1 MSENKTSAAQ
11 LRASRAYEK
20 RNDRINIVFPAGT
33 RERMDR
39 LGIEKPGT
47 FIKEVIAAE
56 LEKINVRLEID
67 SRSEKIGYKIREAQ
81 LEKTPYMLIIGDKEA
96 ESKTVSV
103 RSRKNGDIGSM
114 SVEEFVAMVNNEIIT
129 KAK

>member
-20 RNDRINIVFPAGT
+20 RNDRINIIFPAGT

-56 LEKINVRLEID
+56 LEKM
-67 SRSEKIGYKIREAQ
+67 EKYK
-81 LEKTPYMLIIGDKEA
+81 K
-96 ESKTVSV
+96 
-103 RSRKNGDIGSM
+103 
-114 SVEEFVAMVNNEIIT
+114 
-129 KAK
+129 

>member
-39 LGIEKPGT
+39 LGIEKPGA
-47 FIKEVIAAE
+47 FIKEVIASE
-56 LEKINVRLEID
+56 LEKM
-67 SRSEKIGYKIREAQ
+67 EKYQK
-81 LEKTPYMLIIGDKEA
+81 K
-96 ESKTVSV
+96 
-103 RSRKNGDIGSM
+103 
-114 SVEEFVAMVNNEIIT
+114 
-129 KAK
+129 